1 MSFNPAPPER
11 NRFQE
16 HIVVKADNVEEMNE
30 YIDNL
35 KTKLADE
42 CLVVA
47 SQVDEQP
54 NTFVISAD
62 FVVMPTSQYRDHVA
76 KAFDEGVLGAA
87 RGLSVPRP
95 DISSPEELDKQLQQ
109 LLAVALTPNLSEKAR
124 AMVLDLVATYQSS
137 VGDEVELL
145 SSQAELAIRNRLD
158 AIRHSATHYR
168 QAVVACADAIRL
180 LNITLADMNEDQ
192 EEESDAE

>member
-1 MSFNPAPPER
+1 M
-11 NRFQE
+11 
-16 HIVVKADNVEEMNE
+16 KADNVEEMNE

-42 CLVVA
+42 CLIVA

-76 KAFDEGVLGAA
+76 RAFDEGVLGAA
-87 RGLSVPRP
+87 RSMSVPRA
-95 DISSPEELDKQLQQ
+95 DVSSPVELDKQLQEI
-109 LLAVALTPNLSEKAR
+109 LFLAVAPGLSGKAR
-124 AMVLDLVATYQSS
+124 AMVLDLVSAYQSS
-137 VGDEVELL
+137 VDEEVEQLT
-145 SSQAELAIRNRLD
+145 SQAELAIRNRLD

-180 LNITLADMNEDQ
+180 LNITLADLEPDEDSEE